1 MNELSTNQTTFL
13 YEPSR
18 SGISTRRDKRKREK
32 NMATKEELYDQAL
45 TLFGNNE
52 LEEAVD
58 AFNALLEQYPDYVDG
73 HIGLGHA
80 YERMGRYDEAIEAI
94 KKAIEVDPTDP
105 LNYTSLSICYQRKG
119 MIQEAEDAMAKSQ
132 QLQMGT

>member
-1 MNELSTNQTTFL
+1 
-13 YEPSR
+13 
-18 SGISTRRDKRKREK
+18 
-32 NMATKEELYDQAL
+32 MATKEELYDKAL
-45 TLFGNNE
+45 THFGNNE
-52 LEEAVD
+52 LEAAVA
-58 AFNALLEQYPDYVDG
+58 AFNTLLEQFPGDVDG

-80 YERMGRYDEAIEAI
+80 YERMSKYDEAIEAI

-119 MIQEAEDAMAKSQ
+119 MIQEAEDAMAKSH

>member
-1 MNELSTNQTTFL
+1 
-13 YEPSR
+13 
-18 SGISTRRDKRKREK
+18 
-32 NMATKEELYDQAL
+32 MATKEELYDQAL
-45 TLFGNNE
+45 THFGNNE
-52 LEEAVD
+52 LEAAV
-58 AFNALLEQYPDYVDG
+58 AVFNTLLEQYPDYVDG

-80 YERMGRYDEAIEAI
+80 YERMSRYDEAIEAI

-119 MIQEAEDAMAKSQ
+119 MIQEAEDAMAKSH

>member
-1 MNELSTNQTTFL
+1 MSYLLTRQLFHTNRAGAG
-13 YEPSR
+13 SR
-18 SGISTRRDKRKREK
+18 LTETSESEK
-32 NMATKEELYDQAL
+32 NMATKAELYDQAL
-45 TLFGNNE
+45 THFGNNE
-52 LEEAVD
+52 LEAAVA
-58 AFNALLEQYPDYVDG
+58 AFNQLLEQYPDYVDG

-80 YERMGRYDEAIEAI
+80 YERMGKYDEAIEAI
-94 KKAIEVDPTDP
+94 KKAIGVDPTDP

>member
-1 MNELSTNQTTFL
+1 
-13 YEPSR
+13 
-18 SGISTRRDKRKREK
+18 
-32 NMATKEELYDQAL
+32 MATKEELYDQAL
-45 TLFGNNE
+45 THFGNNE
-52 LEEAVD
+52 LDEAVA
-58 AFNALLEQYPDYVDG
+58 AFNTLLEQFPNDVDG

-80 YERMGRYDEAIEAI
+80 YERMSRYDEAIEAI